1 MTPERDKQISA
12 TYHAARELTEEQ
24 RANFLAQ
31 ACAGD
36 PELRRE
42 IEALL
47 AGDARAGDFLKQPIQ
62 AVAAGILA
70 GPAASSASL
79 LIGHYL
85 GRYRV
90 LSRLGAG
97 GMGEVFLAEDT
108 QLDRRVAIKLLP
120 AEFTADAER
129 LRRFIRE
136 AKAAS
141 ALNHPNI
148 ITIHEIGQVQTEAG
162 GLHFIVTEYV
172 DGQTLR
178 KQMAAG
184 RMPLDAAL
192 DAAIQAAGALAAAHE
207 AGIIHRDIKPE
218 NLMLRRDGYVKLLDF
233 GLAKLTGKDRETGR
247 GSDGEMEGKT
257 LSHSPSL
264 PLSVSTAP
272 GIVMGTANY
281 MSPEQAC
288 GMEVDARTDIFSL
301 GVVLYEMIAGRPP
314 FTGVNA
320 IAVMGAILNQEPAE
334 LHSPGES
341 KLLKDE
347 PRLTDKLDQIV
358 MKALSKD
365 RAKRYQTANELFI
378 ELRRLKDEAT
388 SRAAVSEAKIATEKV
403 YAHKGRVVW
412 RLAALLL
419 VASVAVGAA
428 AYYALNRSPARA
440 PVRPNITPFASLP
453 GSENDPDFSPD
464 GNQLAFA
471 WDGGEGG
478 QMDIYVK
485 LIGVG
490 TPLRLTRDPA
500 HEASPVWSP
509 DGRSIAFIRHG
520 RPQDTLLIIPALG
533 GPERKVSTS
542 SGTVRINWSPDGKWL
557 ALTDSPDSRAARR
570 IVMVSVETGEKRPLT
585 NPPASSFD
593 LRPAFSPDGRQLA
606 FVRNNNYVYLT
617 AVSGGGEKQLAADIG
632 VISGLAWTA
641 DGRDIIFDSILI
653 GNWTLWRLPASGGEP
668 EALFSEG
675 SIYRVP
681 AVAKQGQRL
690 AVVEY
695 HYDTDIRRLELP
707 TLPPT
712 FGPTSGRTKGGVE
725 IKRET
730 MTRLITSQRED
741 DSPQFS
747 PDGKKIAFASNRSG
761 SMEIWVCASDGS
773 SPLQLTQTGTATA
786 GSPRWSLDSRR
797 LVYDSNPETHGDL
810 FIIDA
815 EGGVPRRLTT
825 EASNDT
831 LPNWSRDGAWIYFC
845 SDRSGNQQIWK
856 MSAAGG
862 PAVQVTR
869 KGGFEAVEAPD
880 GKTLYY
886 SKENNDG
893 LWTVP
898 STGGE
903 ERPVPELAE
912 AGHWRSW
919 TMNSDGIY
927 FVAHTSSVPPRP
939 LKFFRFATRRLT
951 QIGVVEKDPLRWV
964 PGLAVSPDGRWLL
977 YAQIERNASNIM
989 LVENF
994 R

>member
-12 TYHAARELTEEQ
+12 IYHAARALTEEQ
-24 RANFLAQ
+24 RANFLAR

-36 PELRRE
+36 PELRCE

-47 AGDARAGDFLKQPIQ
+47 AGDARAGDFLKQPVQ
-62 AVAAGILA
+62 AVAAGMLA

-79 LIGHYL
+79 LIGHHL

-97 GMGEVFLAEDT
+97 GMSEVFLAEDT

-178 KQMAAG
+178 KQMTAG

-192 DAAIQAAGALAAAHE
+192 DAALQAAGALAVAHE
-207 AGIIHRDIKPE
+207 VGIIHRDIKPE

-233 GLAKLTGKDRETGR
+233 GLAKLTERSERQRDKVTREQ
-247 GSDGEMEGKT
+247 GETET
-257 LSHSPSL
+257 SSFS
-264 PLSVSTAP
+264 SQTAP
-272 GIVMGTANY
+272 GMVMGTPNY

-301 GVVLYEMIAGRPP
+301 GVVLYEMIAGCPP

-320 IAVMGAILNQEPAE
+320 IAVMGAILNQEPAS
-334 LHSPGES
+334 LHLLAES
-341 KLLKDE
+341 KRLKDE
-347 PRLTDKLDQIV
+347 PWLTDKLDRIV

-365 RAKRYQTANELFI
+365 REKRYQTANELFI
-378 ELRRLKDEAT
+378 ELRKLKDEAT
-388 SRAAVSEAKIATEKV
+388 SRAAVSETKIATDKV
-403 YAHKGRVVW
+403 YAHKGRVAW
-412 RLAALLL
+412 RLAAILL
-419 VASVAVGAA
+419 VAAVAVGAA

-453 GSENDPDFSPD
+453 GSENDPAFSPD
-464 GNQLAFA
+464 GNQLAFT

-478 QMDIYVK
+478 QRDIYVK
-485 LIGVG
+485 LIGIG
-490 TPLRLTRDPA
+490 TPLRLTHDPA
-500 HEASPVWSP
+500 DEVSPVWSP

-520 RPQDTLLIIPALG
+520 RPLDTLLIIPALG

-617 AVSGGGEKQLAADIG
+617 AVSGGGEKELAADIG

-653 GNWTLWRLPASGGEP
+653 GNWTLWRLPVSGGEP

-681 AVAKQGQRL
+681 TVSRQGQRL

-695 HYDTDIRRLELP
+695 HYDTDIRRLEIP
-707 TLPPT
+707 TVFPT
-712 FGPTSGRTKGGVE
+712 FGPTSGKTRGGTE
-725 IKRET
+725 IKREP

-773 SPLQLTQTGTATA
+773 SPLQLTHTGTATA

-797 LVYDSNPETHGDL
+797 LVYDSNLELHGDL
-810 FIIDA
+810 FMIDA
-815 EGGVPRRLTT
+815 EGGAPRRLTT
-825 EASNDT
+825 EPSNDT

-845 SDRSGNQQIWK
+845 SDRGGDKQIWK
-856 MSAAGG
+856 MPAAGG

-927 FVAHTSSVPPRP
+927 FVAHTSSAPPRP
-939 LKFFRFATRRLT
+939 LKFFHFATRRLT
-951 QIGVVEKDPLRWV
+951 QIGAVEKDPLRWV
-964 PGLAVSPDGRWLL
+964 PSLAVSPDGRWLL